1 MSQLD
6 SPISKPMNSEFKA
19 IIAAAIYLTE
29 HISTANFCS
38 DRPDPGQYFYHLIQ
52 NNKQWYEL
60 AVQENYFKLCQNIK
74 NQLLAN
80 ASKRSDSF
88 GSVPKLKLE
97 NTVQQFVVESLKGPL
112 KEYLKENRLSTWTLP
127 KSALTGL
134 DNHHQTKISEHICL
148 LDIPQQC
155 SVDRPECALGPDMLL
170 HKLGSMDGASIA
182 YCIEEIFE
190 PPQPCLLLSTSGS
203 GKTRTVLEG
212 LTRHWGFYF
221 LCSHDGSG
229 LGSSDLANMINNGLM
244 DDPNFTVNLSS
255 VEDLILEDHLLRN
268 RQLARRHFLEVL
280 LARLIIFA
288 TYLEVIFT
296 ETTNSYTEK
305 DLKKMWLILQ
315 LKPFLGNFSDI
326 FLHLSEILYGIGA
339 NARDLKSV
347 ANSYLK
353 RIQTQLEKTENK
365 VSQLAIVLDESQEA
379 AVAYDTAFMSGSDS
393 HSSLQHR
400 ERRPVIRE
408 IVRGWLIFKYPGNVD
423 DISMKMIITGTG
435 LEKITVEDAIASSI
449 YKENIFY
456 STYITDGLD
465 NREAHFSYLQEYL
478 PRVRHWLRGRYRFT
492 SEYVSLLI
500 QDGFRR
506 PHTILNEYVK
516 AAIGCQPTD
525 VSKAIIV
532 TESKFIGKLPKIGY
546 FPFDFSKLLQSN
558 SRKHELI
565 QDLIQY
571 VYQYFMTSNL
581 NPFAFTPK
589 QIDFVHYGF
598 ARYYG
603 QPKQVQWH
611 NPGDMGAPTVLTQDS
626 TPDIHISEPLIFL
639 ALALWVNR
647 NSRKQN
653 MFSLHYE
660 LCNKLPES
668 NNLVMGNGL
677 ENYVAYYF
685 ATVLGTQGGCRL
697 GDIFHFHG
705 QTQLENVK
713 AQLVAVNVFRQNIRH
728 KDESNDDY
736 TSSTILDK
744 ENFMPPNAE
753 SGDIVSVGEI
763 ISDVTGSEANVPDL
777 SHCTSTLG
785 RRVRKPQELL
795 NWLLFRHC
803 NPICF
808 PDSNFGPDIIFVLRL
823 LGDTPKYIWVVVQCK
838 FRLTTQTL
846 TRKAVQDSLNTL
858 APNCFYIQRNGNP
871 YTPIGLPDLPKR
883 TLEALTFL
891 PNRETKLAGCYSVL
905 RVICAFPVPV
915 HLRRYIPDYIEEE
928 DKGQQKSIVAEQS
941 TTSTRAK
948 FKLCTDPDNLG
959 HPIATV
965 NLKTMLKVMDRFDPQ
980 DKLSAILAENT
991 KLSHTK
997 EEKELPYALI
1007 DQEAKQYED
1016 TYQQQ
1021 VKTFR
1026 GMQVHRNISRK
1037 TATAP
1042 RVKKKATEKLKG
1054 YSTSMGTM
1062 QLKRQT
1068 QKMNN
1073 VEFSAGKKRKRTN
1086 SLESIDTLEQTGTS
1100 SGHRMMLRPRHIL

>member
-80 ASKRSDSF
+80 ASKRSDSS

-212 LTRHWGFYF
+212 LTQHWGFYF

-315 LKPFLGNFSDI
+315 LKPYLGNFSDI

-408 IVRGWLIFKYPGNVD
+408 INHPNLNTYFIEYA
-423 DISMKMIITGTG
+423 TGSG
-435 LEKITVEDAIASSI
+435 E
-449 YKENIFY
+449 
-456 STYITDGLD
+456 
-465 NREAHFSYLQEYL
+465 
-478 PRVRHWLRGRYRFT
+478 
-492 SEYVSLLI
+492 
-500 QDGFRR
+500 
-506 PHTILNEYVK
+506 
-516 AAIGCQPTD
+516 GCQPTD

-858 APNCFYIQRNGNP
+858 APNCFYIQKNGNP
-871 YTPIGLPDLPKR
+871 YTPIGLPDLPKH

-1026 GMQVHRNISRK
+1026 GMQVHRNIFRK